1 MLYPYSPALCV
12 VLVGGTLQVE
22 LACSSLGEC
31 CPSLRCMLAWCWM
44 GYFQLVLSAFRV
56 VVVCV
61 LVLGIGFCG
70 SLIGFGCF
78 LPPSSSILP
87 PPPPFLLSSSPSF
100 SVSHLFRFQPCLVVF
115 FSLLHPPWLRAK
127 LWSFLDVNFLQGSV
141 VTRVCFCGLGLSKAV
156 CLA

>member
-1 MLYPYSPALCV
+1 MCCWWV
-12 VLVGGTLQVE
+12 VL
-22 LACSSLGEC
+22 SRW
-31 CPSLRCMLAWCWM
+31 SLRAPLWVSAVPHCGACWRGVGWGIFSLFCRLFAW
-44 GYFQLVLSAFRV
+44 LL
-56 VVVCV
+56 CV

-70 SLIGFGCF
+70 SLFGFGCF
-78 LPPSSSILP
+78 LPPSSSILLP

-156 CLA
+156 CLY